1 MTSSESRRGPC
12 EAGGLQAVGDLV
24 DEQLNSIARR
34 TDRVFAWLMGIQWVA
49 AVVAAQWLSP
59 RGGNGTFSPLNSNAE
74 AAAVLGG
81 ALVCLPIYLAV
92 AFPGRTLTRHVIA
105 VAQLLWPALLIHVTG
120 GQIDPHLHVFGSL
133 ASLACYRRWRV
144 LVTATIVVA
153 LDHLARHLG
162 WPQTA
167 QGVAATDTWRTLQH
181 AGWVLFED
189 AFLWWS
195 RRHSLV
201 DMRLRAVSQGLVA
214 QKTGELEQVCERM
227 RAKNRELMISNQELV
242 ESEARRRRA
251 HEETIHW
258 LVKVSLYRDEE
269 TGAHI
274 QRTGWY
280 SELLAAT
287 AGWPR
292 ESVDQIRL
300 AAPMHDLGKIGIP
313 DAILRKPGKLTRE
326 EMAIM
331 QTHTLLGAK
340 MLAGATTPVLCMAR
354 EIAMCHHE
362 RWDGGGYPVGL
373 TGLEIPEAARIVAI
387 VDFYDAL
394 SHDRVYRP
402 AFPEM
407 EVIRMLREGRGTHF
421 DPRLLDIFLSLLPEM
436 RAISRA
442 VPDED
447 EETAVL
453 IPAGTHLT

>member
-1 MTSSESRRGPC
+1 M
-12 EAGGLQAVGDLV
+12 V
-24 DEQLNSIARR
+24 DAQLDSIARR
-34 TDRVFAWLMGIQWVA
+34 TDRIFALLMGLEWVA
-49 AVVAAQWLSP
+49 SVAAAQWLPP
-59 RGGNGTFSPLNSNAE
+59 RGAHGTFTHLNSNAE
-74 AAAVLGG
+74 AAVLLGG
-81 ALVCLPIYLAV
+81 ALACLPIYLAAV
-92 AFPGRTLTRHVIA
+92 FPGRTLTRHVIA
-105 VAQLLWPALLIHVTG
+105 IAQLLWPALLIHLTD

-133 ASLACYRRWRV
+133 AALACYRRWRV
-144 LVTATIVVA
+144 LVTATLVVA
-153 LDHLARHLG
+153 LDHMARNSL
-162 WPQTA
+162 WPQYA
-167 QGVAATDTWRTLQH
+167 PGVAAADVWKTLEH

-189 AFLWWS
+189 AFLWLS
-195 RRHSLV
+195 IRHSLV
-201 DMRLRAVSQGLVA
+201 DLRQRAMSQGLVV

-292 ESVDQIRL
+292 ELVDQIRL

-313 DAILRKPGKLTRE
+313 DAILRKPGKLTRDE
-326 EMAIM
+326 TTIM

-340 MLAGATTPVLCMAR
+340 MLTGATTPVLCMAR

-362 RWDGGGYPVGL
+362 RWDGGGYPAGL
-373 TGLEIPEAARIVAI
+373 AGQEIPETARIVAI

-402 AFPEM
+402 AFPEA
-407 EVIRMLREGRGTHF
+407 EVVRMLREGRGTHF

-436 RAISRA
+436 RAIAQA
-442 VPDED
+442 VPDD
-447 EETAVL
+447 AEENDMQVPTGANQA
-453 IPAGTHLT
+453 PRSPQALTSVGATSG